1 MKNLERK
8 PGMLFLLKCV
18 ISVPITNYINS
29 FINSAGWSAQK
40 SFMEETVL
48 EKHTKLKTQD
58 EGTESII

>member
-1 MKNLERK
+1 
-8 PGMLFLLKCV
+8 MLFLLKCV

-48 EKHTKLKTQD
+48 EKYTKLKTQD